1 MNQENVLKKR
11 KIGWEFFLSDLIFR
25 ICDLKEKTEIVY
37 DYFQIYIKQIL
48 NALLITLKKNKI
60 RKYGKRKCVTL
71 QNFEPCLDFGHIT
84 NPVIQLRELKKKTKK
99 TLLFQG
105 SFRKQKSLIFY

>member
-1 MNQENVLKKR
+1 M
-11 KIGWEFFLSDLIFR
+11 
-25 ICDLKEKTEIVY
+25 
-37 DYFQIYIKQIL
+37 
-48 NALLITLKKNKI
+48 
-60 RKYGKRKCVTL
+60 GKGNVTL